1 MEGIMSSRLY
11 NLAVNAANEAIK
23 FDSEGKNELAISK
36 YLQAFDLLMSLIRYT
51 DNKRLKEFYADR
63 AEQYLT
69 RAYELKSAIERPTKA
84 VLEQKLDEEGELQSK
99 IISLILPEKPNV
111 SWNDIA
117 GLQNAKQAIE
127 DAIILPLRYPELFKG
142 MPTWKGIL
150 LFGPPGCG
158 KTMLAKAAATECNA
172 TFFNVSAADIMVKW
186 VGDSEQRIKA
196 LFEMARKSQPSI
208 IFLDEI
214 DALGVERTGVES
226 AVSTRVLSQML
237 QMMDGVLSKPDDRI
251 VVLGATNRPWN
262 IDSAL
267 LRRFDKRILVPLP
280 DTVARK
286 EIFEVTIRKMPNLK
300 LADDVDLNELAR
312 LTEGFSG
319 DDIKKLCMDAWY
331 IPIHELKQQN
341 MLSTGIPRP
350 VSRKDFLEALQMR
363 RPSTSPEEVRL
374 NEEWNKKFGTI

>member
-1 MEGIMSSRLY
+1 MSSRLY